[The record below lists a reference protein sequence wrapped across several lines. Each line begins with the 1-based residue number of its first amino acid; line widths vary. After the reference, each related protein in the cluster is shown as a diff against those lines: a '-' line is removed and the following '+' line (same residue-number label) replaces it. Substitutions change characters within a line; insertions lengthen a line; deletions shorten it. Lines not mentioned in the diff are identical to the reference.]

1 MEYSLT
7 QHDVYYVHEEMSLA
21 WSIDPRR
28 DVQEDTEGWTSDE
41 RPPWDPIWND
51 FMVEIPY
58 YMHIPVY
65 QLLFPGSDPPSFPEM
80 RSIPLT
86 TQHIKRIK
94 EIADTMEEQPSTDID
109 TENESEMAVLG
120 GLDEPAENE
129 LDRMIETIQDR
140 MIETIHH
147 LEPRVLFQ
155 EDDEEDEARERR
167 VVDCRRGFSIIEESV
182 NSGTCLSEGQY
193 LELANIFKRL
203 SG

>member
-1 MEYSLT
+1 
-7 QHDVYYVHEEMSLA
+7 
-21 WSIDPRR
+21 
-28 DVQEDTEGWTSDE
+28 
-41 RPPWDPIWND
+41 
-51 FMVEIPY
+51 
-58 YMHIPVY
+58 
-65 QLLFPGSDPPSFPEM
+65 PPSFPEM

-94 EIADTMEEQPSTDID
+94 EIADTMEEEPAMDID
-109 TENESEMAVLG
+109 TENESAMAVLG

-155 EDDEEDEARERR
+155 EEEEEDEARERR
-167 VVDCRRGFSIIEESV
+167 VVDCRRGFSIIEESMT
-182 NSGTCLSEGQY
+182 SGKCLNEGQY